1 MVMRGLRVPFAK
13 RLYIV
18 RDCKREAERLGLP
31 FGRICDPLGPG
42 IARAMALFHHAEKH
56 GAGLA
61 FIRSAARGS
70 WGEALDLA
78 SDDDM
83 QTITTRAG
91 LAWADAASKLDD
103 TSWKASAE
111 ANRVALSELG
121 LWGVPSLAV
130 AGLSS
135 WGQDRI
141 AWIDER
147 LSAG

>member
-1 MVMRGLRVPFAK
+1 
-13 RLYIV
+13 
-18 RDCKREAERLGLP
+18 
-31 FGRICDPLGPG
+31 
-42 IARAMALFHHAEKH
+42 
-56 GAGLA
+56 
-61 FIRSAARGS
+61 
-70 WGEALDLA
+70 
-78 SDDDM
+78 M